1 MSVDEGQEN
10 LFQILVRVQPGT
22 RMRFWNSHG
31 SWKKNMPTRRSF
43 FAPCRS
49 MATWDYRKTNWQMFM
64 VLKDIPLRR
73 EIAAT
78 ITSGD
83 GNCLFNVV
91 SLVLV
96 GDETKMSLT
105 LLVAVELIL
114 NCEF

>member
-1 MSVDEGQEN
+1 ME
-10 LFQILVRVQPGT
+10 FARVVEEKYADKKKFFRTLPL
-22 RMRFWNSHG
+22 HG
-31 SWKKNMPTRRSF
+31 HVGLPKDKL
-43 FAPCRS
+43 A
-49 MATWDYRKTNWQMFM
+49 MFM

-96 GDETKMSLT
+96 GDETKMSL
-105 LLVAVELIL
+105 AFARG
-114 NCEF
+114 C